1 VSLLLLVVGSF
12 QEPELT
18 SLLLVFFL
26 FFSDTGI
33 IKTLDQPVY
42 LTRIKGKVV
51 HCIDRNGRPRT
62 IDIDPTEYRFKLA
75 LSKENYDEVLQII
88 RNSNLVGQSIIA
100 YLQKKGHAEIALH
113 FVQDPS
119 TRFDLAIECGNL
131 DVALEMARAVE
142 KQDVWKRL
150 AAQALKQGSHKV
162 RSHFSVAPPP
172 RERVSVELIFP
183 LPRYPQIVEIAYQKT
198 KNLDRLS
205 FLYLATGNEDRLRM
219 MQAIAGKRGDQMSR
233 FHNSLYL
240 GDVTERVSVLR
251 EVGMGESSFLLPSFP
266 SNSFL
271 TRPSPPL
278 FFQILSP
285 TSPPSRT
292 VSTSSPRRSSKPLE

>member
-1 VSLLLLVVGSF
+1 MSRLHFWADV
-12 QEPELT
+12 P
-18 SLLLVFFL
+18 L
-26 FFSDTGI
+26 FSSRSDTGI
-33 IKTLDQPVY
+33 IKTLDQPIY
-42 LTRIKGKVV
+42 LTRVKGKVV

-142 KQDVWKRL
+142 KQDVWARL
-150 AAQALKQGSHKV
+150 ATQALKQGSHKV
-162 RSHFSVAPPP
+162 CISFTLASSLVVLTSIRAYSLNFSPP
-172 RERVSVELIFP
+172 S
-183 LPRYPQIVEIAYQKT
+183 QIVEIAYQKT

-205 FLYLATGNEDRLRM
+205 FLYLATGNEDRLKM

-240 GDVTERVSVLR
+240 GDVNERVSVLR
-251 EVGMGESSFLLPSFP
+251 EVGMGQFSACRRVRALLP
-266 SNSFL
+266 L
-271 TRPSPPL
+271 TRSFSPSL
-278 FFQILSP
+278 R
-285 TSPPSRT
+285 PSRLL
-292 VSTSSPRRSSKPLE
+292 RRQEERSR